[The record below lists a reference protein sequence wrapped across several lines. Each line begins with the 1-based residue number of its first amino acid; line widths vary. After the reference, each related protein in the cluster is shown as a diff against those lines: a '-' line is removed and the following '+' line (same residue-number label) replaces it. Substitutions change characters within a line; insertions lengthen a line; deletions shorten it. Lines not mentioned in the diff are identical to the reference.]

1 MIVMPDPGSSW
12 TLAVILV
19 ALGAGLTPAGA
30 QQPAKV
36 PTVG

>member
-1 MIVMPDPGSSW
+1 MKRCIALLSW